1 MTGPHHLSD
10 LHSQAH
16 SHAQALGPRLDRR
29 MALKLALGAGAAMAT
44 GGILAACGGSETVAP
59 TTSGLVGGTPSFG
72 TLRVGYLPITDASPL
87 LIAHGSGAL
96 ARRGFDAPSPTLF
109 RSWPNIVEAFQSR
122 QVDVVHL
129 LMPLAVQLRFDKKQ
143 PVKVLTWNHTNGSAL
158 TVSSSVN
165 TVEDLAGTT
174 VAIPFWFSIHNVV
187 LQQLLRSRGMDA
199 VIDTDP
205 SVAERTV
212 RLVVMPPSDMPAAL
226 QSGSISGFIVADP
239 FNALAELAGAGKIL
253 RFTGDVWQDHA
264 CCVSVVH
271 ESLIDESPAAAQALV
286 DAMAEAQL
294 ALRADRAASAQLLV
308 EGGYLPQSIEAVTRA
323 LTHYDEEEYGP
334 SGAISNP
341 QWGSERIGFQPYPF
355 ASYTERLITELR
367 STKVDG
373 DASFLDAI
381 DLASAHMDLV
391 AVGLAEQAMA
401 SQGGKEAFGLN
412 SLERSEV
419 ITP

>member
-1 MTGPHHLSD
+1 MNHP
-10 LHSQAH
+10 H
-16 SHAQALGPRLDRR
+16 SHHTDQPRFDRR
-29 MALKLALGAGAAMAT
+29 MALRLALGAGAVMAG
-44 GGILAACGGSETVAP
+44 GGILAACGGSDQTSSGP
-59 TTSGLVGGTPSFG
+59 TTSGAPGNTPSFG

-87 LIAHGSGAL
+87 LVAHGSGAL
-96 ARRGFDAPSPTLF
+96 ARRGFDAPNPTLF

-129 LMPLAVQLRFDKKQ
+129 LMPMAVQLRFDKKQ
-143 PVKVLTWNHTNGSAL
+143 PIKVLTWNHTNGSAL
-158 TVSSSVN
+158 TVAPSINSVD
-165 TVEDLAGTT
+165 DLVGAT
-174 VAIPFWFSIHNVV
+174 VAIPFWFSLHNVV
-187 LQQLLRSRGMDA
+187 LQQVLRSRNIEA
-199 VIDTDP
+199 VIETEP

-226 QSGSISGFIVADP
+226 QSGTIAGFIVADP

-271 ESLIDESPAAAQALV
+271 QSVVDDSPEAAQALV

-294 ALRADRAASAQLLV
+294 ALRTDRLGSAQMLV
-308 EGGYLPQSIEAVTRA
+308 DGGYLPQSIESVTRA
-323 LTHYDEEEYGP
+323 LTHYDEAEYGP
-334 SGAISNP
+334 TGAITHP
-341 QWGSERIGFQPYPF
+341 EWGSERIGFQPYPF

-373 DASFLDAI
+373 DASFLGEI

-391 AVGLAEQAMA
+391 AVGLAERAMEA
-401 SQGGKEAFGLN
+401 QGGIGAFGLS

-419 ITP
+419 IAP

>member
-1 MTGPHHLSD
+1 
-10 LHSQAH
+10 
-16 SHAQALGPRLDRR
+16 
-29 MALKLALGAGAAMAT
+29 
-44 GGILAACGGSETVAP
+44 
-59 TTSGLVGGTPSFG
+59 
-72 TLRVGYLPITDASPL
+72 
-87 LIAHGSGAL
+87 
-96 ARRGFDAPSPTLF
+96 
-109 RSWPNIVEAFQSR
+109 
-122 QVDVVHL
+122 
-129 LMPLAVQLRFDKKQ
+129 
-143 PVKVLTWNHTNGSAL
+143 
-158 TVSSSVN
+158 
-165 TVEDLAGTT
+165 
-174 VAIPFWFSIHNVV
+174 
-187 LQQLLRSRGMDA
+187 
-199 VIDTDP
+199 
-205 SVAERTV
+205 
-212 RLVVMPPSDMPAAL
+212 MPAAL

-294 ALRADRAASAQLLV
+294 ALRADRAGSAQLLV
-308 EGGYLPQSIEAVTRA
+308 EGGYLPQSIDAVTRA

-341 QWGSERIGFQPYPF
+341 EWGSERIGFQPYPF

-381 DLASAHMDLV
+381 DLGSAHMDLV

-401 SQGGKEAFGLN
+401 SQGGKEAFGLT

-419 ITP
+419 IAP